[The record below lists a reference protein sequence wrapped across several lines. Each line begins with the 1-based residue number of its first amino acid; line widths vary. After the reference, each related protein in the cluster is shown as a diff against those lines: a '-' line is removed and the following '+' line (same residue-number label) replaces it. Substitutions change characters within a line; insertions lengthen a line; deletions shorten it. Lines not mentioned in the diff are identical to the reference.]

1 MKRSITLS
9 ALFALT
15 CIVPA
20 SAATFNLATLNDYL
34 TGSGRNLV
42 NHGYYTGLNGSGSL
56 IFDGTHLAELMPWTE
71 GTGTTQASIN
81 FTVPTMGNNASK
93 IYMTAGDLFPIPAGQ
108 VLGQN
113 QSGYS
118 GDYALSNGFPLYFAF
133 SNPTYDHNC
142 GFNCNTITPIQVTL
156 DSFYISG
163 NANGLTVTGY
173 SDLGHT
179 AIDSIG
185 LSGTGLQKFTFDWTG
200 VDYIAITGGS
210 GYYLNDIQVNEAIAS
225 PVPEPSTWVMM
236 GIGLLGLAGLCSAH
250 PGRRQVALT
259 LPSTRA
265 AR

>member
-1 MKRSITLS
+1 MKRSAILS

-20 SAATFNLATLNDYL
+20 SAATFDLATLNDYV
-34 TGSGRNLV
+34 TGSGRNTF
-42 NHGYYTGLNGSGSL
+42 NRGYYTGLNGAGTL
-56 IFDGTHLAELMPWTE
+56 IFDGTHLAEQNPWTE

-93 IYMTAGDLFPIPAGQ
+93 VYMTAGDLFPIPAGQ

-133 SNPTYDHNC
+133 SNPTYDHPC

-179 AIDSIG
+179 AIDSVG
-185 LSGTGLQKFTFDWTG
+185 LSGGGLQKFTFDWTG

-210 GYYLNDIQVNEAIAS
+210 TYYLNDVQVNEATAS

-236 GIGLLGLAGLCSAH
+236 GIGLLG
-250 PGRRQVALT
+250 V
-259 LPSTRA
+259 A
-265 AR
+265 ARTWTPPGCRAIWR